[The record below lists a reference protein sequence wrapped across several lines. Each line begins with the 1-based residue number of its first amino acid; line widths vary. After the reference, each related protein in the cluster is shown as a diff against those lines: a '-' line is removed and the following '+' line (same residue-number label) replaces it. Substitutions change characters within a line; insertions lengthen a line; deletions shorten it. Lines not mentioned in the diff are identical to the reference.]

1 MPVAPLMDKLHIKYA
16 TYSKG
21 LPPQPIKLKTPG
33 WAGAAEK
40 MADGSSPQPWHCL
53 PFAEGSMYGLELV
66 YPYENECQVINDG
79 TGPLR
84 FDWDFANESG
94 GGITGG
100 EFVPFAPKR
109 NPKFYLFSARLDL
122 QPPPGYVIRIEPHPR
137 VFTDETGTVPLAV
150 IGHLQNEWWPRLVFS
165 VFKSPA
171 PGQRHIFRKGEPYAQ
186 VIFVPQR
193 VSYELTKMSKEEESQ
208 RRELERKIEAAKN
221 EIADNV
227 WLNVDGSP
235 LGSHYKVMA
244 RAFAKDGAAG
254 VQTVVDEAMT
264 RYQSALPR
272 DASVGEALA
281 AARRLIDE
289 RKFSEA
295 RDIYNAVLARDPQNA
310 DAMSHLGICFA
321 CLGSPVVG
329 LNFMTQAVTLQP
341 HIPLF
346 HGNRGELLRL
356 MGRYAE
362 AEASIRAALRLTPND
377 PLTLSVLGLVLAQQG
392 RTDEGLEACRKAME
406 IDPNAP
412 LIHLRMGTILAQC
425 RRFADAR
432 ASFNAALAIN
442 PTMLEAKQA
451 LAQLPRD

>member
-1 MPVAPLMDKLHIKYA
+1 MDKLTIKYA
-16 TYSKG
+16 TYAKG

-33 WAGAAEK
+33 WAGAPEK
-40 MADGSSPQPWHCL
+40 MEDGSSPQPWHCL

-66 YPYENECQVINDG
+66 YPYENECHVINDG

-84 FDWDFANESG
+84 FEWDFAGEPG
-94 GGITGG
+94 GGVTGG
-100 EFVPFAPKR
+100 EFVPFAPRR
-109 NPKFYLFSARLDL
+109 NPKFYLFSARIDL
-122 QPPPGYVIRIEPHPR
+122 QPPPGQVIRIEPHPR

-165 VFKSPA
+165 VFKVPA
-171 PGQRHIFRKGEPYAQ
+171 PGQRHVFRKGEPYAQ

-193 VSYELTKMSKEEESQ
+193 VGYELTRMSKEEESQ
-208 RRELERKIEAAKN
+208 RRELERQIEAAKN

-227 WLNVDGSP
+227 WMNVDGSP

-254 VQTVVDEAMT
+254 VEAVVDEAMT

-295 RDIYNAVLARDPQNA
+295 RDVYNAVLARDPQNA

-329 LNFMTQAVTLQP
+329 LNLMTQAVALQP
-341 HIPLF
+341 HVPLF

-362 AEASIRAALRLTPND
+362 AEASIRAALRLTPDD

-392 RTDEGLEACRKAME
+392 RADEGLEACRAALA
-406 IDPNAP
+406 IDGRAP
-412 LIHLRMGTILAQC
+412 LVHLRMGTILAGQS
-425 RRFADAR
+425 RDAEAR
-432 ASFNAALAIN
+432 AAYEAALAID
-442 PTMLEAKQA
+442 PGFFEAKQA
-451 LAQLPRD
+451 LRALPAVPKA